1 METVELRLIAMQTY
15 EDICKQFRWE
25 LPEYFNFATDVV
37 DRYAQDPERTAL
49 WWMDDAG
56 REEKYTYAAMRD
68 LSNRF
73 ANGMAGLG
81 IAPGDVVLVMLPR
94 IPAWQVVM
102 LGLLKLGAVAA
113 PGATLLQPKDIAYR
127 AQLSGARALITD
139 AENWQKVEAVR
150 KDAPSLQSL
159 ILVGSSQPS
168 WTNYETA
175 IKTASAQFTAK
186 GTRSQDPALL
196 YFTSGTT
203 GGPKMVQHSHAYTL
217 AHRLTGEYWL
227 DLKPGDLHWNL
238 SDTGWA
244 KAAYSTLFGP
254 WHTGCTVFSYN
265 GPFDAKK
272 TLELLE
278 KYKITTFCAPPT
290 AFRLMV
296 KENLKQYRFSLRH
309 VVAAGEP
316 LNPEVIEVWKEATGK
331 TIYDGYGQTESI
343 IMIGNHP
350 CLPVKPGSMGKPM
363 PGHETAIVDGAGQE
377 LPPHEEGEI
386 ALRGSPP
393 SLFLGYWKEPGLTAA
408 TRRGPWYVT
417 GDKAYKDEDGYY
429 WFVGRA
435 DDVIIS
441 AGYRIGPF
449 EVESALIEHSAVV
462 EAAVVASP
470 DPVRGAI
477 VKAFVVLRNGTSGS
491 PELARELQEHVK
503 KITAPYKYPRE
514 IEFVEQL
521 PKTISGKIRRVEL
534 RRKEMEKKA

>member
-1 METVELRLIAMQTY
+1 MESDHY
-15 EDICKQFRWE
+15 EQVCQGFRWDV
-25 LPEYFNFATDVV
+25 PEHFNFATDVV
-37 DRYAQDPERTAL
+37 DRYANDSERVAL
-49 WWMDDAG
+49 WWVDDAG
-56 REEKYTYAAMRD
+56 HEEKYTFARLRD
-68 LSNRF
+68 LSNQF
-73 ANGMAGLG
+73 ANVLAELG
-81 IAPGDVVLVMLPR
+81 IGRGDVVLVMLPR
-94 IPAWQVVM
+94 IAAWQVVM

-127 AQLSGARALITD
+127 AQLSGARAVITD
-139 AENWQKVEAVR
+139 SDNWQKVEAIR
-150 KDAPSLQSL
+150 MDTPSLQNC
-159 ILVGSSQPS
+159 IVVGGSQPG
-168 WTNYETA
+168 WVNYDTA
-175 IKTASAQFTAK
+175 IKNAPVSFAAARTH
-186 GTRSQDPALL
+186 SQDPALL

-217 AHRLTGEYWL
+217 AHRVTGEYWL
-227 DLKPGDLHWNL
+227 GLKSTDLHWNL

-254 WHTGCTVFSYN
+254 WHTGCTVFSYH
-265 GPFDAKK
+265 GPFEPKK

-296 KENLKQYRFSLRH
+296 KEDLKPYRFSLRH

-316 LNPEVIEVWKEATGK
+316 LNPEVIEVWKEATGQ
-331 TIYDGYGQTESI
+331 TIYDGYGQTESV
-343 IMIGNHP
+343 IMICNHP

-363 PGHETAIVDGAGQE
+363 PGHETAIVDGEGNE
-377 LPPHEEGEI
+377 LPPGKEGEI
-386 ALRGSPP
+386 ALKGDPP
-393 SLFLGYWKEPGLTAA
+393 SLFLGYWKEPGLTQA

-449 EVESALIEHSAVV
+449 EVESALIEHRAVV

-470 DPVRGAI
+470 DPVRGSI
-477 VKAFVVLRNGTSGS
+477 VKAFVVLRKGYTGS
-491 PELARELQEHVK
+491 PELVRELQEYAK
-503 KITAPYKYPRE
+503 KTTAPYKYPRE
-514 IEFVEQL
+514 IEFVDQL

-534 RRKEMEKKA
+534 RRREMEKKTIVT